1 MESFDLRL
9 KAPFTAIVSG
19 PSGSGK
25 TQAVSK
31 MIEMSSE
38 ICVPPPEEILYC
50 YGVWQPAFDTMK
62 NVQFY
67 EGMIDVP
74 NRIPMDRRHR
84 WLIIDDLMEEAT
96 LKGQSNAL
104 FTKYSHHLNLSVLFL
119 TQSLFRKEQRIMSLN
134 PHYLFLFKNPG
145 DTSAISHFARQVY
158 SNNSR
163 FMSDAYKDAT
173 TKPFSFL
180 LIDMKQGT
188 DERLRLLGNF
198 LDSDAIV
205 AYSAH

>member
-1 MESFDLRL
+1 
-9 KAPFTAIVSG
+9 
-19 PSGSGK
+19 
-25 TQAVSK
+25 
-31 MIEMSSE
+31 
-38 ICVPPPEEILYC
+38 
-50 YGVWQPAFDTMK
+50 
-62 NVQFY
+62 
-67 EGMIDVP
+67 
-74 NRIPMDRRHR
+74 
-84 WLIIDDLMEEAT
+84 
-96 LKGQSNAL
+96 
-104 FTKYSHHLNLSVLFL
+104 
-119 TQSLFRKEQRIMSLN
+119 MSLN
-134 PHYLFLFKNPG
+134 SHYLFLFKNPR

-158 SNNSR
+158 PNNSR